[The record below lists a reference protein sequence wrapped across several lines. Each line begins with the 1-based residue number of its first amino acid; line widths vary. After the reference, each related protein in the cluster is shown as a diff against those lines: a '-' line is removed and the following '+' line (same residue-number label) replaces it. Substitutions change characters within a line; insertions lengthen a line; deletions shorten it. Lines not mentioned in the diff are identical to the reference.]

1 MEFPTSSTNL
11 TFEGRS
17 IRVAALIETRR
28 IHATA
33 VWRRCP
39 PAPCISPSTECVGTM
54 TQSASTIAVAPATQD
69 PLQSPAAKPGVHA
82 LSRFG
87 IPLGL
92 AGLGGG
98 WSAARSYLAA
108 PLWPE
113 EILYATATAM
123 WLVLTATYVF
133 RGLRRKGTFRSDL
146 KHEVAGPFASFVPLV
161 GILLSS
167 HYSQYLPPWG
177 SWVCG
182 AFIAALAIVA
192 AQLLAHWVTGGVSM
206 QSIHPGYLLPVVAG
220 SFVASIG
227 FSIIHAHDAAIA
239 TFGVGMFFWLLV
251 GTVVTVRLMTGGEL
265 TPAAKPGLT
274 AYLAAPATA
283 NIAWMVSHPG
293 PMGAVQLGLT
303 GVLAIMTLLQVMLL
317 AEYRK
322 LRFTPA
328 FWVFTFPVGATT
340 NYAIRW
346 LAATSLP
353 GREIYA
359 WTILGLATA
368 FTLAIAART
377 AASRSS
383 RIQRDKSHTVNEGG

>member
-1 MEFPTSSTNL
+1 MTHSAAA
-11 TFEGRS
+11 
-17 IRVAALIETRR
+17 VAL
-28 IHATA
+28 
-33 VWRRCP
+33 
-39 PAPCISPSTECVGTM
+39 
-54 TQSASTIAVAPATQD
+54 APATQD
-69 PLQSPAAKPGVHA
+69 PVLPPATASGMHE

-87 IPLGL
+87 VPLGL

-98 WSAARSYLAA
+98 WSAARGSLGS
-108 PLWPE
+108 PIWPE
-113 EILYATATAM
+113 ETLYGAATAL
-123 WLVLTATYVF
+123 WLVLTVLYVF

-146 KHEVAGPFASFVPLV
+146 KHEVAGPFASFIPLV
-161 GILLSS
+161 GMLLSS

-177 SWVCG
+177 AWLCVAS
-182 AFIAALAIVA
+182 IAALAIVA

-227 FSIIHAHDAAIA
+227 FSSLHVHGAAMA
-239 TFGVGMFFWLLV
+239 AFGVGVFFWLVV
-251 GTVVTVRLMTGGEL
+251 GTVVTVRLMTGGAL
-265 TPAAKPGLT
+265 APAAKTGLS

-293 PMGAVQLGLT
+293 PVGTVQLGLT
-303 GVLAIMTLLQVMLL
+303 GVLVMMALMQVMLL
-317 AEYRK
+317 PQYRK
-322 LRFTPA
+322 LPFSPA

-377 AASRSS
+377 ATTAIAR
-383 RIQRDKSHTVNEGG
+383 T

>member
-1 MEFPTSSTNL
+1 MTD
-11 TFEGRS
+11 
-17 IRVAALIETRR
+17 
-28 IHATA
+28 TA
-33 VWRRCP
+33 
-39 PAPCISPSTECVGTM
+39 
-54 TQSASTIAVAPATQD
+54 TIALTPAAQD
-69 PLQSPAAKPGVHA
+69 RVLSPAAPSGMPA

-98 WSAARSYLAA
+98 WSAARSTLGS
-108 PLWPE
+108 PMWPE
-113 EILYATATAM
+113 EILFGAAGSL
-123 WLVLTATYVF
+123 WLVLTAVYVF
-133 RGLRRKGTFRSDL
+133 RGLRRKGTFRADL
-146 KHEVAGPFASFVPLV
+146 RHEVAGPFASFIPLV

-177 SWVCG
+177 AWLCV

-227 FSIIHAHDAAIA
+227 FSSIHAHDAAMA
-239 TFGVGMFFWLLV
+239 AFGVGAFFWLVV
-251 GTVVTVRLMTGGEL
+251 GTVVTVRLMTGGAL
-265 TPAAKPGLT
+265 PPAATTGLS

-293 PMGAVQLGLT
+293 PVGAVQLGLT
-303 GVLAIMTLLQVMLL
+303 GVLVMMALMQVMLL
-317 AEYRK
+317 PEYRK
-322 LRFTPA
+322 LPFTQM

-346 LAATSLP
+346 LATTDLP
-353 GREIYA
+353 GREIYG

-368 FTLAIAART
+368 FTLVIAART
-377 AASRSS
+377 APTGNPRRSG
-383 RIQRDKSHTVNEGG
+383 RAGR